1 MTQQELVGPPSPES
15 PMIGP
20 DEGMAQPPAD
30 GFVRPAQQAE
40 QPDPLMDDKALKA
53 AALDHRGSRQI
64 APYGTYEAVD
74 AAIQHGYYTGLEA
87 LDFGTLPDGTPA
99 ALFTDQRGQ
108 RQAIRMSQEQWS
120 AGLQTR
126 AQARIA
132 MAKQMRNQQESQ
144 RLMPAV
150 EKMAQELESVAPG
163 FMDFAAMNMETDP
176 RATYSNIQS
185 MYDKYKAGDR
195 KVMQELE
202 KAVNGASLKV
212 AQGTAENAVKV
223 KTEQITTRIEGT
235 IDDSSIPPAFKAQLI
250 IDAKRSIGKFTQ
262 FALLAPPDGSIVR
275 TASFPSWYASQSNS
289 AAIDEL
295 AETAIDDVGYR
306 NLASIPPPQQI
317 QFLLQRAMKLTNEIG
332 WKVPFGQG
340 DIAMVSNALARKLQ
354 AYQPQQMMQ
363 PNQVEGNQSP
373 QAQEI
378 RGTMSQMQRA
388 QQEREQANQ
397 MAQAKIAETESRA
410 LFGQNRAEFAP
421 AMSQAEL
428 ESKKARTGQTQASTE
443 LTQARAESAKTDAQY
458 AAQRQQARIDEMRAR
473 AAQGDAESERRLAEI
488 DVLTGMTLEEAKE
501 AKLRRDV
508 TRASQTAK
516 PPAATEKSRSTE
528 PAPSTQPV
536 QTAPVDEREAKIRSL
551 AAEAGIQMDDT
562 GNIANDVVT
571 TTHRLYRA
579 KGMLANNMLNQW
591 LGIVA
596 KLKQ

>member
-1 MTQQELVGPPSPES
+1 MTQPELMGPPSPES

-20 DEGMAQPPAD
+20 DEGMAPPAAD
-30 GFVRPAQQAE
+30 GFMRPAQQQQ
-40 QPDPLMDDKALKA
+40 QPDPLMDDELLKK

-64 APYGTYEAVD
+64 APFGTYESVD
-74 AAIQHGYYTGLEA
+74 AALTNGFYTGLEA
-87 LDFGTLPDGTPA
+87 LDFGVLPDGTPA
-99 ALFTDQRGQ
+99 ALFTDKRGQ
-108 RQAIRMSQEQWS
+108 RQAVRMSQEQWS

-132 MAKQMRNQQESQ
+132 MAKQMRNQQEAE

-150 EKMAQELESVAPG
+150 EKMAQELEGVAPG
-163 FMDFAAMNMETDP
+163 IGDFVAMNMETDP
-176 RATYSNIQS
+176 RATFANMQA

-212 AQGTAENAVKV
+212 AQGLADNAVKI
-223 KTEQITTRIEGT
+223 KTEQITTRIEGVV
-235 IDDSSIPPAFKAQLI
+235 DDPSIPDAVKAQLI

-262 FALLAPPDGSIVR
+262 FAYLAPLDGSIVR

-306 NLASIPPPQQI
+306 NLASIPAPQQV

-378 RGTMSQMQRA
+378 RGTMSQMQRG
-388 QQEREQANQ
+388 QQERDQAKQ
-397 MAQAKIAETESRA
+397 LAEAKIAETESRA
-410 LFGQNRAEFAP
+410 LFGANRAEFAS

-428 ESKKARTGQTQASTE
+428 ENKQAKTVQTQASTD
-443 LTQARAESAKTDAQY
+443 LTQARTASAQVDAQY
-458 AAQRQQARIDEMRAR
+458 AAQRLQARIAEMRAR
-473 AAQGDAESERRLAEI
+473 AAAGSADEERKLAEI
-488 DVLTGMTLEEAKE
+488 DVLTGLTPEEAKA
-501 AKLRRDV
+501 AKAQRDV
-508 TRASQTAK
+508 ERQ
-516 PPAATEKSRSTE
+516 SRSAE
-528 PAPSTQPV
+528 PAPSKQQAQSGSP
-536 QTAPVDEREAKIRSL
+536 DEREAFIRSL
-551 AAEAGIQMDDT
+551 AAEAGIEMEDT
-562 GNIANDVVT
+562 GNIKNDVMST
-571 TTHRLYRA
+571 IKRLDGA
-579 KGMLANNMLNQW
+579 KGPLANINRNKW
-591 LGIVA
+591 LGILA
-596 KLKQ
+596 KAEQKYR

>member
-1 MTQQELVGPPSPES
+1 MSQLPKPSPMTQQELIGPPSPES
-15 PMIGP
+15 PMVGP
-20 DEGMAQPPAD
+20 DEGMAPPAAD
-30 GFVRPAQQAE
+30 GFMRPAQQQQ
-40 QPDPLMDDKALKA
+40 QPDPLMDDKLLKK

-64 APYGTYEAVD
+64 APFGTYESVD
-74 AAIQHGYYTGLEA
+74 AALTNGFYTGLEA
-87 LDFGTLPDGTPA
+87 LDFGVLPDGTPA
-99 ALFTDQRGQ
+99 ALFTDKRGQ
-108 RQAIRMSQEQWS
+108 RQAVRMSQEQWS

-176 RATYSNIQS
+176 RATYSNIQN

-223 KTEQITTRIEGT
+223 KTEQITTRIEG
-235 IDDSSIPPAFKAQLI
+235 IVDDPSIPEAFKAQLV

-262 FALLAPPDGSIVR
+262 FAYLAPLDGSIVR

-354 AYQPQQMMQ
+354 AYQPPQMMQ
-363 PNQVEGNQSP
+363 PNQVAGNQSP

-378 RGTMSQMQRA
+378 RGTMSQMQRG
-388 QQEREQANQ
+388 QQEREQATRQ
-397 MAQAKIAETESRA
+397 TEAKIAETEARA
-410 LFGQNRAEFAP
+410 LFGANRAEFAP
-421 AMSQAEL
+421 QMSEAEL
-428 ESKKARTGQTQASTE
+428 AQKQANTG
-443 LTQARAESAKTDAQY
+443 LTQARATTAQVDAQY
-458 AAQRQQARIDEMRAR
+458 AAQRQQARIAEMRAR
-473 AAQGDAESERRLAEI
+473 AAQGDAESERKLAEV
-488 DVLTGMTLEEAKE
+488 DVLLGLTPEEAKGAKTQRE
-501 AKLRRDV
+501 AER
-508 TRASQTAK
+508 
-516 PPAATEKSRSTE
+516 KSRGAE
-528 PAPSTQPV
+528 VAPSSQQQSKPMSKV
-536 QTAPVDEREAKIRSL
+536 EVDAYVRSQV
-551 AAEAGIQMDDT
+551 ADAGIEIENT
-562 GNIANDVVT
+562 GDIRNDVNNAIA
-571 TTHRLYRA
+571 RLNNA
-579 KGMLANNMLNQW
+579 QGMLANNLRNK
-591 LGIVA
+591 LRGIIQN
-596 KLKQ
+596 LKNLPQ

>member
-1 MTQQELVGPPSPES
+1 MTQPELMGPPSPES

-20 DEGMAQPPAD
+20 DEGMAPPAAD
-30 GFVRPAQQAE
+30 GFMRPAQQQQ
-40 QPDPLMDDKALKA
+40 QPDPLMDDELLKK

-64 APYGTYEAVD
+64 APFGTYESVD
-74 AAIQHGYYTGLEA
+74 AALTNGFYTGLEA
-87 LDFGTLPDGTPA
+87 LDFGVLPDGTPA
-99 ALFTDQRGQ
+99 ALFTDKRGQ
-108 RQAIRMSQEQWS
+108 RQAVRMSQEQWS

-132 MAKQMRNQQESQ
+132 MAKQMRNQQEAE

-150 EKMAQELESVAPG
+150 EKMAQELEGVAPG
-163 FMDFAAMNMETDP
+163 IGDFVAMNMETDP
-176 RATYSNIQS
+176 RATFANMQA

-212 AQGTAENAVKV
+212 AQGLADNAVKI
-223 KTEQITTRIEGT
+223 KTEQITTRIEGVV
-235 IDDSSIPPAFKAQLI
+235 DDPSIPDAVKAQLI

-262 FALLAPPDGSIVR
+262 FAYLAPLDGSIVR

-306 NLASIPPPQQI
+306 NLASIPAPQQV

-378 RGTMSQMQRA
+378 RGTMSQMQRG
-388 QQEREQANQ
+388 QQEREQATQ
-397 MAQAKIAETESRA
+397 MAQAKIAETEARA
-410 LFGQNRAEFAP
+410 LFGGVKADTARDVVEADIAAKQ
-421 AMSQAEL
+421 
-428 ESKKARTGQTQASTE
+428 ARTGQTQASTD
-443 LTQARAESAKTDAQY
+443 LTQARAASAQVDAQY
-458 AAQRQQARIDEMRAR
+458 AAARHQARIAEMQAR
-473 AAQGDAESERRLAEI
+473 AAQGDAESERKLAEV
-488 DVLTGMTLEEAKE
+488 DVLLGLTPEEAKA
-501 AKLRRDV
+501 AKTQRE
-508 TRASQTAK
+508 
-516 PPAATEKSRSTE
+516 TERKSRGAE
-528 PAPSTQPV
+528 VAPSSQPTQSKS
-536 QTAPVDEREAKIRSL
+536 AKEREQKIRTL
-551 AAEAGIQMDDT
+551 AERYGVTMDNT
-562 GNIANDVVT
+562 GDIKADVVSTTMRLANDETMIGKMRYKSWIKV
-571 TTHRLYRA
+571 
-579 KGMLANNMLNQW
+579 GSILANE
-591 LGIVA
+591 
-596 KLKQ
+596 K

>member
-1 MTQQELVGPPSPES
+1 MV
-15 PMIGP
+15 GP
-20 DEGMAQPPAD
+20 DEGMAPPAAD
-30 GFVRPAQQAE
+30 GFMRPAQQQQ
-40 QPDPLMDDKALKA
+40 QPDPLMDDKLLKK

-64 APYGTYEAVD
+64 APFGTYESVD
-74 AAIQHGYYTGLEA
+74 AALTNGFYTGLEA
-87 LDFGTLPDGTPA
+87 LDFGVLPDGTPA
-99 ALFTDQRGQ
+99 ALFTDKRGQ
-108 RQAIRMSQEQWS
+108 RQAVRMSQEQWS

-176 RATYSNIQS
+176 RATYSNIQN

-223 KTEQITTRIEGT
+223 KTEQITTRIEG
-235 IDDSSIPPAFKAQLI
+235 IVDDPSIPEAFKAQLV

-262 FALLAPPDGSIVR
+262 FAYLAPLDGSIVR

-354 AYQPQQMMQ
+354 AYQPPQMMQ
-363 PNQVEGNQSP
+363 PNQVAGNQSP

-378 RGTMSQMQRA
+378 RGTMSQMQRG
-388 QQEREQANQ
+388 QQEREQATRQ
-397 MAQAKIAETESRA
+397 TEAKIAETEARA
-410 LFGQNRAEFAP
+410 LFGANRAEFAP
-421 AMSQAEL
+421 QMSEAEL
-428 ESKKARTGQTQASTE
+428 AQKQANTG
-443 LTQARAESAKTDAQY
+443 LTQARATTAQVDAQY
-458 AAQRQQARIDEMRAR
+458 AAQRQQARIAEMRAR
-473 AAQGDAESERRLAEI
+473 AAQGDAESERKLAEV
-488 DVLTGMTLEEAKE
+488 DVLLGLTPEEAKGAKTQRE
-501 AKLRRDV
+501 AER
-508 TRASQTAK
+508 
-516 PPAATEKSRSTE
+516 KSRGAE
-528 PAPSTQPV
+528 VAPSSQQQSKPMSKV
-536 QTAPVDEREAKIRSL
+536 EVDAYVRSQV
-551 AAEAGIQMDDT
+551 ADAGIEIENT
-562 GNIANDVVT
+562 GDIRNDVNNAIA
-571 TTHRLYRA
+571 RLNNA
-579 KGMLANNMLNQW
+579 QGMLANNLRNK
-591 LGIVA
+591 LRGIIQN
-596 KLKQ
+596 LKNLPQ